1 MQKSQKKM
9 TLEQRAKRI
18 AEIDE
23 QIKVLFDELHSLYR
37 DGIST
42 EEHNKLWDMVM
53 ADGKSHWS

>member
-1 MQKSQKKM
+1 MQEKM
-9 TLEQRAKRI
+9 TLRQRAKRI

-23 QIKVLFDELHSLYR
+23 QITVLFDEFHSLYR

>member
-1 MQKSQKKM
+1 MQEKM
-9 TLEQRAKRI
+9 TLKQRAKRI
-18 AEIDE
+18 AEIDK
-23 QIKVLFDELHSLYR
+23 QITVLYDELHSLYR

>member
-1 MQKSQKKM
+1 M
-9 TLEQRAKRI
+9 TLTQRAKRI

-23 QIKVLFDELHSLYR
+23 QITVLFDELHSLYR

-53 ADGKSHWS
+53 KDGKSHWS